1 MSFYQNVLTNY
12 ALMSLPLRIC
22 CKIDLIVLE
31 ERKID
36 PKTFSAASITPP
48 TKDVITLEN
57 HVISCV
63 LGDIPEQIT
72 GVTWDPATETS
83 GEYNLLDGSESS
95 NSQTSTLT
103 ITAAKLQSLDK
114 LSSGVHTFTCSFT
127 VGTTNVAVSAT
138 QTITIFAPSNKPQM
152 RKFSFVCFSH

>member
-1 MSFYQNVLTNY
+1 MKAHSFNKLAT
-12 ALMSLPLRIC
+12 LPG
-22 CKIDLIVLE
+22 
-31 ERKID
+31 
-36 PKTFSAASITPP
+36 ASITPS
-48 TKDVITLEN
+48 TKDVIALEN

-63 LGDIPEQIT
+63 LGDIPEQVT

-127 VGTTNVAVSAT
+127 IGTTPVTVSAT
-138 QTITIFAPSNKPQM
+138 QTITIFNPSKQII
-152 RKFSFVCFSH
+152 CFNC

>member
-1 MSFYQNVLTNY
+1 MAHQNLT
-12 ALMSLPLRIC
+12 LVT
-22 CKIDLIVLE
+22 KII
-31 ERKID
+31 
-36 PKTFSAASITPP
+36 SAASITPP
-48 TKDVITLEN
+48 TSNVFDSEN

-103 ITAAKLQSLDK
+103 ITAAKLQSLDE

-127 VGTTNVAVSAT
+127 VGTTNVAVTAT
-138 QTITIFAPSNKPQM
+138 QTITIFSPSKLYQIGI
-152 RKFSFVCFSH
+152 FSFII

>member
-1 MSFYQNVLTNY
+1 MILIIPNV
-12 ALMSLPLRIC
+12 
-22 CKIDLIVLE
+22 
-31 ERKID
+31 
-36 PKTFSAASITPP
+36 SAATITPP
-48 TKDVITLEN
+48 AKDVIALEN

-63 LGDIPEQIT
+63 LGDIPEQVI

-103 ITAAKLQSLDK
+103 ITASKLQSLDK

-127 VGTTNVAVSAT
+127 IGTTPVTVTAT
-138 QTITIFAPSNKPQM
+138 QTITIFNPSKISKICSIGGGGGCNPQISNWGLV
-152 RKFSFVCFSH
+152 FSVSVYPFWPILTGLTGSC

>member
-1 MSFYQNVLTNY
+1 MEKCNALEHYLMHDISFNW
-12 ALMSLPLRIC
+12 SSSRI
-22 CKIDLIVLE
+22 KQIILNA
-31 ERKID
+31 
-36 PKTFSAASITPP
+36 SAATITPP
-48 TKDVITLEN
+48 TKDVIALEN

-127 VGTTNVAVSAT
+127 VGTTNVAVTAT
-138 QTITIFAPSNKPQM
+138 QTITIFNPST
-152 RKFSFVCFSH
+152 

>member
-1 MSFYQNVLTNY
+1 MIN
-12 ALMSLPLRIC
+12 
-22 CKIDLIVLE
+22 
-31 ERKID
+31 
-36 PKTFSAASITPP
+36 
-48 TKDVITLEN
+48 LEN

-72 GVTWDPATETS
+72 GVTWDPATETA

-127 VGTTNVAVSAT
+127 VGTTNVAVTAT
-138 QTITIFAPSNKPQM
+138 QTITIFAPSNNPQM
-152 RKFSFVCFSH
+152 RKFSFVTLIDPAN

>member
-1 MSFYQNVLTNY
+1 MKAHIPNV
-12 ALMSLPLRIC
+12 
-22 CKIDLIVLE
+22 
-31 ERKID
+31 
-36 PKTFSAASITPP
+36 SAATITPP
-48 TKDVITLEN
+48 AKDVIALEN

-63 LGDIPEQIT
+63 LGDIPAQVT

-127 VGTTNVAVSAT
+127 IGTTPVTVSAT
-138 QTITIFAPSNKPQM
+138 QTITIFNPSKQIICFNCWRSCIFDIIFAVVSRSTYP
-152 RKFSFVCFSH
+152 KFALRRYLRI